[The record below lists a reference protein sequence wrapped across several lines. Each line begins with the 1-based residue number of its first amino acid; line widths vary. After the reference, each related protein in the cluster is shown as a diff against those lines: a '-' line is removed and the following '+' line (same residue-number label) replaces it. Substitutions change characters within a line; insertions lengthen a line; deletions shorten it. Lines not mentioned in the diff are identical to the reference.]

1 MFRTIISIILWPF
14 AIMVFVLGAFIYI
27 LLTFIFK
34 PTQLYPAANII
45 CRLMLFAGGQWLRV
59 EGQRPQKDG
68 QPYLYLFN
76 HESLMDAFM
85 LGGAVKHYIT
95 AVGAEYQFSYPIW
108 GTLAK
113 RHGAI
118 SIKRDKLKKAIH
130 SLDKAEE
137 AIRKGISFIISPEGT
152 RTLSGQLGEFKK
164 GPFHIALN
172 TGVTIVPVALMGA
185 YEAKKKTDWRL
196 SPGILTICF
205 GEPVTAE
212 QYKSMDIDILRA
224 HIREKIQQLIDNKRK
239 GK

>member
-1 MFRTIISIILWPF
+1 MKTDYDVI
-14 AIMVFVLGAFIYI
+14 V
-27 LLTFIFK
+27 
-34 PTQLYPAANII
+34 
-45 CRLMLFAGGQWLRV
+45 AGGGIAGVL
-59 EGQRPQKDG
+59 
-68 QPYLYLFN
+68 
-76 HESLMDAFM
+76 
-85 LGGAVKHYIT
+85 T
-95 AVGAEYQFSYPIW
+95 ATSI
-108 GTLAK
+108 
-113 RHGAI
+113 AI
-118 SIKRDKLKKAIH
+118 NSKEKLI
-130 SLDKAEE
+130 
-137 AIRKGISFIISPEGT
+137 IGISPEGT

-205 GEPVTAE
+205 GEPVTAD